1 MSVPMPIHY
10 EKNPTGD
17 LEHVVLITIDRPEAR
32 NALDLYHFRDLA
44 NAWKNVRYDDDVW
57 VAIITGVPGNFMS
70 GADLKTY
77 IPQVTR
83 LAEEI
88 GKGEVTE
95 IDGCRLTDGTRAV
108 LRDVKLYKPIIA
120 AIDGPC
126 VAGGMEMLGG
136 VDIRIATPEATFGV
150 MEPKRG
156 LFAGG
161 GTTARLPRQIPFPAA
176 MEFLLTAERFPAER
190 ALQLGL
196 LNEIVPADEL
206 LPRAF
211 DWARRITANA
221 PLAVQATK
229 ESVIRGLSTTL
240 EEAYAIEAELS
251 KKVFATEDAKE
262 GPKAFAE
269 KREPRW
275 QAR

>member
-1 MSVPMPIHY
+1 MTIHY
-10 EKNPTGD
+10 EKGD
-17 LEHVVLITIDRPEAR
+17 DHVVRITIDRPETK

-44 NAWKNVRYDDDVW
+44 QAWKDFRFDDDAW
-57 VAIITGVPGNFMS
+57 IAIVTGVPGCFMA

-77 IPQVTR
+77 IPQITELHQKIAGGDVD
-83 LAEEI
+83 
-88 GKGEVTE
+88 E
-95 IDGCRLTDGTRAV
+95 IDGCKLSDGTRAV
-108 LRDVKLYKPIIA
+108 LRDAKIYKPIVA

-136 VDIRIATPEATFGV
+136 VDIRVATPNATFGV

-161 GTTARLPRQIPFPAA
+161 GTTARLPRQLAFPAA

-190 ALQLGL
+190 ALELGL
-196 LNEIVPADEL
+196 INEIVPPDEL
-206 LPRAF
+206 QDRAA
-211 DWARRITANA
+211 DWAQRIAANA
-221 PLAVQATK
+221 PLAVRATK
-229 ESVIRGLSTTL
+229 ESVLRGLSTTL
-240 EEAYAIEAELS
+240 EEAYAIEQELS
-251 KKVFATEDAKE
+251 STIFSTEDAKE

-275 QAR
+275 TGR